1 MPRAIDRGRSAVKDL
16 ITMRCYIVNSEC
28 VEDFVAAVRW
38 DSENDLEDLD
48 DQVRPITRAIVSRPE
63 LNDLLNMY
71 TQMLHERG
79 IEMEWCNSATRRLDA
94 ATLNACAWWACPG
107 DMAPGVA
114 QQLEQRDI
122 SMEEVKVFL
131 PLPRDEPM
139 RESYLE
145 AFQQLHSAC
154 AFALRQIGPS
164 QIGFFRADL

>member
-1 MPRAIDRGRSAVKDL
+1 
-16 ITMRCYIVNSEC
+16 
-28 VEDFVAAVRW
+28 
-38 DSENDLEDLD
+38 
-48 DQVRPITRAIVSRPE
+48 
-63 LNDLLNMY
+63 
-71 TQMLHERG
+71 
-79 IEMEWCNSATRRLDA
+79 
-94 ATLNACAWWACPG
+94 
-107 DMAPGVA
+107 MAPGVA